1 VDGCADGKA
10 ARQHHR
16 DGSRGTVR
24 VDTLFDLGYDVE
36 IHEDNTVGGAY
47 GTYGSLRVDGRLRD
61 TGAASE
67 RNEAT
72 GDKVIEPRI
81 SFDGP
86 EFQLARRARP
96 ARLSFFVRLD
106 PRNDTQIP
114 RRAGTWG
121 GMVRSTTRPTRFPRI
136 RTRGPS
142 ATRPSPRL
150 YQSGPRRSTPILRLP
165 SASPF
170 LIGSCTAAASARRRA
185 SARSRARRVC

>member
-1 VDGCADGKA
+1 MDGCTDGKA

-67 RNEAT
+67 RNGAT

-121 GMVRSTTRPTRFPRI
+121 GMVALYDAPDEIPPNTDPWAVGNPSFASRPCSEPVCDSSRCTSSRI
-136 RTRGPS
+136 TS
-142 ATRPSPRL
+142 NEWL
-150 YQSGPRRSTPILRLP
+150 
-165 SASPF
+165 SAS
-170 LIGSCTAAASARRRA
+170 CRA
-185 SARSRARRVC
+185 SIGGIVCWML